1 MPIAADISRM
11 DTRHG
16 GRFGA
21 RRVLV
26 LASAM
31 LGSVT
36 MVQSTGAQPAPVTV
50 REARGVYT
58 VTAAFATEQPAAV
71 VHAVLT
77 DYEAIPRY
85 MPDVRSSRVLER
97 GESRTVIAQEA
108 VAKVLF
114 FSKTVHL
121 VLEVD
126 EAPTTIAFRDRCG
139 SSFTRYEGRWTLRE
153 EGGRTQVAYE
163 LAAKPAFDV
172 PEFLLSRLLRRDAD
186 RMIERLRREITA
198 RGQLARR

>member
-1 MPIAADISRM
+1 MAIAADISRM

-16 GRFGA
+16 GRVSA

-26 LASAM
+26 LATVI
-31 LGSVT
+31 LGFLT

-50 REARGVYT
+50 RKAGGVYT
-58 VTAAFATEQPAAV
+58 VAAAFTTEQPAAV

-85 MPDVRSSRVLER
+85 MPDVRTSRVLER
-97 GESRTVIAQEA
+97 GEARTVVAQEA

-121 VLEVD
+121 VLEVE

-139 SSFTRYEGRWTLRE
+139 TSFIRYAGRWTLRE

-163 LAAKPAFDV
+163 LAAQPAFDV
-172 PEFLLSRLLRRDAD
+172 PEFLLSRLLKRDAD

-198 RGQLARR
+198 RGHLARR